1 MNNNKLSCLVLTY
14 NEAANIRNLLDSL
27 HWLQDILIIDSG
39 STDETLSYIA
49 MYGNV
54 SVVTRKFDTFAN
66 QCNFGLSQLSS
77 DWVLSLDADY
87 VVTCDLQS
95 QIRYMLSLDSKD
107 YSDSYDAYKI
117 PFKYCINGKS
127 IRSGLLPPRICLYR
141 RTLAHYI
148 DVGHAHKVQI
158 NGKIGKINAFLLHN
172 DRKPLKRWIQSQIK
186 YQKIE
191 GDMLK
196 VAKVSDL
203 AVQDRLR
210 RNSFAAPFVAFF
222 ICLTLRG
229 GILDGKEGLI
239 YAFQRLVAESLLYL
253 SMHVQEAGMDE

>member
-1 MNNNKLSCLVLTY
+1 MYKNTTVL
-14 NEAANIRNLLDSL
+14 
-27 HWLQDILIIDSG
+27 
-39 STDETLSYIA
+39 
-49 MYGNV
+49 
-54 SVVTRKFDTFAN
+54 TRKFDTFAN

-77 DWVLSLDADY
+77 EWVLSLDADY
-87 VVTCDLQS
+87 VVTRDLQT
-95 QIRYMLSLDSKD
+95 QIRYILSSNSKHS
-107 YSDSYDAYKI
+107 SDSFDAFKI
-117 PFKYCINGKS
+117 PFKYCINGKQ

-141 RTLAHYI
+141 RSLAKYI

-158 NGKIGKINAFLLHN
+158 NGRIGKIDAFLLHN
-172 DRKPLKRWIQSQIK
+172 DRKPLERWIHSQIK

-196 VAKVSDL
+196 VADVSNL
-203 AVQDRLR
+203 AIQDKFRK
-210 RNSFAAPFVAFF
+210 NSFTAPFVAFI